1 MNTRQE
7 IQAAK
12 QLLKNNGYF
21 VDNLWQIADIQDKF
35 ECTNEQAYDI
45 LYKALTNEETM
56 NQIQFSI
63 RDFAELE
70 CLLKKDN

>member
-35 ECTNEQAYDI
+35 ECTNEQAYNI
-45 LYKALTNEETM
+45 LGKALTNEETM

-70 CLLKKDN
+70 CLLKKDD